1 MKKTLKLFAIGL
13 ALCFFTFPSFIHAKA
28 ETESAINVYSTS
40 SGLIAPASVIM
51 EYDDGDDLSAFTK
64 TVSSKMVR
72 PATMIVEVDENFT
85 VLSGG
90 VRIGYDEF
98 RLTYIKSKMLPAVRV
113 ETEGAADALITY
125 LSTRGYDFIDF
136 SVVST
141 SPALVK
147 KVRDDRKSIR
157 GIIDYTKTDISSMS
171 AGQIAN
177 QMNANKSIIGIF
189 DQSQIDAQKVFE
201 LQGRFKSVWL
211 KSNIE
216 SAHDVYACISS
227 GAIGFITDNY
237 ATVYDTFLSIEDKV
251 LSRGFYGIGH
261 RGLPSVAGENTLEGM
276 IAAYESGATHVE
288 LDTKVCKSGEI
299 VIMHDD
305 GLATTTNGT
314 GNVLQMTLSE
324 IRQYQVVK
332 NSNGQ
337 AVTPCEIPTLE
348 DVFKYFKGKDVVLVV
363 ETKNAQSHYPAL
375 LGELIEKY
383 DIADQVVAIGF
394 GLTELGYVR
403 DQVPEIPTA
412 NLNSTTKSD
421 FLIYMAQ
428 INALNTTANPSKS
441 SFMTDTWVFKNSI
454 ARGYLPYCWTFSAT
468 GDTEGAVAR
477 GIVGITTDCVDYLG
491 KYVKTVDETSL
502 TITKSEFDGTFEV
515 DVTTRKGKSETRTAK
530 ILSAVEVGENEY
542 LAIVAYQDGSY
553 YRLTEEIMVTVT
565 AEEVEIE
572 SESEEIQESQSNSDK
587 PTESEVVESNRSS
600 DKNPESISNST
611 EKKGC
616 KGNVSGVEI
625 ASFLAL
631 CGLAV
636 LRSKVKKC

>member
-1 MKKTLKLFAIGL
+1 MKKIFKLIVVSLAICLLPL
-13 ALCFFTFPSFIHAKA
+13 ANSISAIA

-51 EYDDGDDLSAFTK
+51 EYDDGDDLSPFTK

-85 VLSGG
+85 VLCGG
-90 VRIGYDEF
+90 ERIDYDIF
-98 RLTYIKSKMLPAVRV
+98 RTTYIKSKMIPAVRV
-113 ETEGAADALITY
+113 ETEGAADALIDY

-157 GIIDYTKTDISSMS
+157 GVIDYTKTDVSNMS

-177 QMNANKSIIGIF
+177 QMSVNKSIIGIF
-189 DQSQIDAQKVFE
+189 DQNQVDAKKVFE

-211 KSNIE
+211 KSNID
-216 SAHDVYACISS
+216 SAHDVYACIAS
-227 GAIGFITDNY
+227 GAVGFVTDNY
-237 ATVYDTFLSIEDKV
+237 ATVYETYLSIEGKT

-305 GLATTTNGT
+305 GLSSTTDGT

-324 IRQYQVVK
+324 IRKYKVVK

-375 LGELIEKY
+375 LGKLIEKY

-394 GLTELGYVR
+394 GLTELGLVR
-403 DQVPEIPTA
+403 DQVPNIPTA
-412 NLNSTTKSD
+412 NLNGTTKSD
-421 FLIYMAQ
+421 FLVYMAQ
-428 INALNTTANPSKS
+428 VNALNTTPNPSKS
-441 SFMTDTWVFKNSI
+441 TFMSDTWVFKNSL
-454 ARGYLPYCWTFSAT
+454 ARGYLPYCWTFSST

-477 GIVGITTDCVDYLG
+477 GIVGITTDRVDYLG
-491 KYVKTVDETSL
+491 KYVEKIDETSL
-502 TITKSEFDGTFEV
+502 ALTQSEFSGTFEIGV
-515 DVTTRKGKSETRTAK
+515 ITYKGITETRVAK
-530 ILSAVEVGENEY
+530 VLSYEETGENTY
-542 LAIVAYQDGSY
+542 SAIIVYQDNSY
-553 YRLTEEIMVTVT
+553 NRLTEELSVAVALD
-565 AEEVEIE
+565 AEE
-572 SESEEIQESQSNSDK
+572 SSSSQESQSESAGQNLHESTLQSDVN
-587 PTESEVVESNRSS
+587 EQS
-600 DKNPESISNST
+600 DGGCGGSIAGA
-611 EKKGC
+611 EIGC
-616 KGNVSGVEI
+616 ILIVAATFVI
-625 ASFLAL
+625 
-631 CGLAV
+631 
-636 LRSKVKKC
+636 RQKVKKS